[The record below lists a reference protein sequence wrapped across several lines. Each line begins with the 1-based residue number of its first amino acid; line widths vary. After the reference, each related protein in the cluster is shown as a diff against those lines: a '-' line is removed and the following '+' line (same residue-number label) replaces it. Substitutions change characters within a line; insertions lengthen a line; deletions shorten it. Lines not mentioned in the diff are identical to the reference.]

1 MRSQLLLI
9 SAKYIKPLFLIIS
22 LIVLYR
28 GHNLPGGGFIGGLLA
43 ASGYIYYMMAYDVEN
58 VIRKMWIKPNKL
70 MALGLMIALVSGFF
84 SVFNSESFMTGKWIS
99 LFGVKL
105 GTPTL
110 FDVGVY
116 LTVFGVMLT
125 IMMSVLDKQ
134 EKWD

>member
-9 SAKYIKPLFLIIS
+9 SAKYIKPIFLVIS
-22 LIVLYR
+22 IVVLYR

-43 ASGYIYYMMAYDVEN
+43 ASGYIYYMMAYDVN
-58 VIRKMWIKPNKL
+58 KAIGKMWIKPNHL
-70 MALGLMIALVSGFF
+70 MAFGLLLAVISGFPA
-84 SVFNSESFMTGKWIS
+84 VFDASGYMTGRWIS
-99 LFGVKL
+99 IFGVKL

-116 LTVFGVMLT
+116 LTVLGVMLT

-134 EKWD
+134 KKWD

>member
-9 SAKYIKPLFLIIS
+9 SAKYIKPIFLVIS
-22 LIVLYR
+22 LVVLYR

-43 ASGYIYYMMAYDVEN
+43 ASGYIYYMMAYDVN
-58 VIRKMWIKPNKL
+58 KVIGKMWIKPNSL
-70 MALGLMIALVSGFF
+70 MAFGLLMAVLSGFPAIF
-84 SVFNSESFMTGKWIS
+84 DATNFMTGRWVSI
-99 LFGVKL
+99 FGVKL

-116 LTVFGVMLT
+116 LAVFGVMLT

-134 EKWD
+134 KKWD